1 MQSFRTE
8 LENPVV
14 EEELLELGQKI
25 AKYKNGAIPE
35 DRFKSLR
42 LARGIYGQ
50 RQAGVQMIRIKI
62 PHGALNRQKLA
73 RIASVS
79 DRYATG
85 NLHITTR
92 QDIQLHFVKLDDTPQ
107 LWEELSQDGV
117 TIREACGNT
126 VRNITGSHLAGV
138 HIHAPFDISP
148 YAQATFEYLVR
159 NPICQDMGRKFKIS
173 FSAAEDDD
181 YYSYINDIGLIP
193 KLEEIDGE
201 KIHGFKVL
209 IGGGLGAQPY
219 HADVIYEFLPADRL
233 IPFAESIIR
242 VFDRLGERDRRNK
255 ARMKYLIQ
263 DVGADELIRMAGE
276 ESKALPHLIYPIK
289 YVEREVY
296 PVDEKYVFDLSDPI
310 FRNWF
315 SSNTSA
321 QKQSGYYTVGLRI
334 HNGDISTDKARA
346 LLQIMEKLDLDD
358 IRTTIHQNFVIRY
371 VKASQLPQLYQE
383 LKALGLTKTGP
394 QGLGNIVTCPGT
406 DTCNLG
412 IASSMGLATRLTEL
426 LEEEYPHLVDS
437 RDVDIK
443 ISGCMNACG
452 QHSLAA
458 IGFQGMTMRIGK
470 KVAPASQILL
480 GGKNFGN
487 GQGRFADKVIKVP
500 SKKSDE
506 ALRVLLN
513 DYLANKEENEDYTT
527 YYLRKE
533 QDYFYQLLKPL
544 GDTTDFQEEWFQDW
558 GREKEYVKAIGVGEC
573 AGVVIDLTLVLID
586 EADERL
592 EKARRELDKK
602 EYARAIYHTYT
613 ACIHLA
619 KSILIHTDEKLNT
632 QQRIIDL
639 FDEYYGSL
647 MAGKDYSFKEL
658 VFTMKRY
665 EPTVEFA
672 TWYLQEGEELK
683 NKIIQYQK
691 QITYENV

>member
-25 AKYKNGAIPE
+25 AKYKNGVIPE

-50 RQAGVQMIRIKI
+50 RQAGVQMVRIKI

-92 QDIQLHFVKLDDTPQ
+92 QDIQLHYVKLEDTPQ
-107 LWEELSQDGV
+107 LWEELSQDEI

-138 HIHAPFDISP
+138 HIDAPFDISP

-193 KLEEIDGE
+193 KIGKKDGKE
-201 KIHGFKVL
+201 IHGFKVL

-219 HADVIYEFLPADRL
+219 LANIVYDFLPADQL
-233 IPFAESIIR
+233 IPFAEGIIR
-242 VFDRLGERDRRNK
+242 VFDRLGERDKRNK

-263 DVGADELIRMAGE
+263 DIGAEEIIRLSE
-276 ESKALPHLIYPIK
+276 EERKALPYHTYPID
-289 YVEREVY
+289 YVEREIY
-296 PVDEKYVFDLSDPI
+296 PVDVKFAFDLSDPV

-315 SSNTSA
+315 SSNTTR

-334 HNGDISTDKARA
+334 HNGDISTDKTRE
-346 LLQIMEKLDLDD
+346 LLSIMESLGLDD

-371 VKASQLPQLYQE
+371 VKASQLFVLYEKLQP
-383 LKALGLTKTGP
+383 LGLTKSGP

-426 LEEEYPHLVDS
+426 LEEEYPELVVS
-437 RDVDIK
+437 QDVDIK

-458 IGFQGMTMRIGK
+458 IGFQGMTIRVDK

-513 DYLANKEENEDYTT
+513 DYTGNKETNEDYTS

-544 GDTTDFQEEWFQDW
+544 ADTTNFQVQWFQDW

-592 EKARRELDKK
+592 EKARMELAKN

-639 FDEYYGSL
+639 FDEHYGGL
-647 MAGKDYSFKEL
+647 MADKEYSFKEL
-658 VFTMKRY
+658 VFTMKKY
-665 EPTVEFA
+665 EPTIEFA
-672 TWYLQEGEELK
+672 TWFIQEGEELK

>member
-25 AKYKNGAIPE
+25 AKYKDGVIPE

-50 RQAGVQMIRIKI
+50 RQPGVQMVRIKI
-62 PHGALNRQKLA
+62 PYGELNRKKLA
-73 RIASVS
+73 RIAAVS
-79 DRYATG
+79 DQYATG

-107 LWEELSQDGV
+107 LWEELAQDEI

-126 VRNITGSHLAGV
+126 VRNVTGSHLAGV
-138 HIHAPFDISP
+138 HVNAPFDISP
-148 YAQATFEYLVR
+148 YAKAIFEYLVR

-181 YYSYINDIGLIP
+181 YYSYIHDIGLIP
-193 KLEEIDGE
+193 KVEEKNG
-201 KIHGFKVL
+201 KTTHGFKVL
-209 IGGGLGAQPY
+209 IGGGLGAQPN
-219 HADVIYEFLPADRL
+219 HADIVHEFLPSDQL
-233 IPFAESIIR
+233 IPFAEALIR
-242 VFDRLGERDRRNK
+242 AFDRYGERTRRNK
-255 ARMKYLIQ
+255 ARMKYLIKE
-263 DVGADELIRMAGE
+263 VGAEELIRLADE
-276 ESKALPHLIYPIK
+276 ERKVLPFQSYPIDYTEK
-289 YVEREVY
+289 AIE
-296 PVDEKYVFDLSDPI
+296 PVDAKYVFDLSDPE

-315 SSNTSA
+315 SSNTTR
-321 QKQSGYYTVGLRI
+321 QKQPGYYTVGLRI

-346 LLQIMEKLDLDD
+346 LIRVMEELDLDD

-371 VKASQLPQLYQE
+371 VKASQLPELYEQL
-383 LKALGLTKTGP
+383 KSLGLSKIGS

-426 LEEEYPHLVDS
+426 LEEEYPHLVASKDL
-437 RDVDIK
+437 DIK

-452 QHSLAA
+452 QHSIAA
-458 IGFQGMTMRIGK
+458 IGFQGMTIRVNK

-480 GGKNFGN
+480 GGRNFGN
-487 GQGRFADKVIKVP
+487 GDGRFADKVIKVP
-500 SKKSDE
+500 SKKSDQ
-506 ALRVLLN
+506 ALRLLLDDYADGKN
-513 DYLANKEENEDYTT
+513 DKEDYTS

-533 QDYFYQLLKPL
+533 KDYFYQMLKPL
-544 GDTTDFQEEWFQDW
+544 SDTTDFQDEWFQDW
-558 GREKEYVKAIGVGEC
+558 GRERDYVKAIGVGEC

-592 EKARRELDKK
+592 ERAQNEYDQG
-602 EYARAIYHTYT
+602 EYARGIYHTYT
-613 ACIHLA
+613 ALIHLA
-619 KSILIHTDEKLNT
+619 KSLLIHTDEKLNT

-639 FDEYYGSL
+639 FDEHYEGL
-647 MAGKDYSFKEL
+647 LNDKDYSYKEL
-658 VFTMKRY
+658 VLTMKKY

-672 TWYLQEGEELK
+672 TWYIGEAQELK

-691 QITYENV
+691 NSQNENA